1 MYTTVC
7 ECFVGEITP
16 SPLEEIRRF
25 IVALWIYAAVG
36 WLGVFFIEYIKPR
49 FYKLA
54 FICRI
59 NVYVV

>member
-1 MYTTVC
+1 M
-7 ECFVGEITP
+7 P
-16 SPLEEIRRF
+16 PPLEEVRRF

-54 FICRI
+54 FIRRI
-59 NVYVV
+59 NAYMI